1 MSQSYLHL
9 SHLLPHLGLVLQ
21 LFLPEETRGANW
33 FNVRSSFVKHWLY
46 FEEMICKCELIA
58 VLPDIFQ
65 LNQML
70 CLCCQQQPPHFII
83 TCFHLKREVESEQKN
98 ELRGGEEEEEREEGG
113 KEEKERNNLWL
124 FHNENRILCL
134 KRLVHW
140 WFLHNTVRYLSMWQH
155 KKNKLTQIEAH

>member
-98 ELRGGEEEEEREEGG
+98 ELRGERRRRRGRREG
-113 KEEKERNNLWL
+113 KRRRREITCDCSIM
-124 FHNENRILCL
+124 RIEYCVWRDLYTDDSFTALSDTYPCG
-134 KRLVHW
+134 
-140 WFLHNTVRYLSMWQH
+140 NTRKTS
-155 KKNKLTQIEAH
+155 